1 MKKLLT
7 LLFAL
12 TALFSFAQDAAPDS
26 TAVRL
31 NSPSFYYSP
40 GDSALRMYK
49 SYVYGWTK
57 LAPQRNVDNLAA
69 WAGTVKSIGIT
80 VPTGLSVTGTPVTVS
95 GTIGIGLASGYS
107 IPSTS
112 DRSTWTSKEPAIAI
126 GSTLQFWRGDKSWQ
140 ALNPAYVGLSN
151 VTNNAQWY
159 SGNHPT
165 TISGYGITDTPW
177 TGMGYLISGGALGTP
192 SSGALTNCTFPTLNQ
207 STTGSAATLTTP
219 RTIAGASFNGS
230 ANIALANKFIVQGT
244 SDAGLSGP
252 QFLGALATGILKNTT
267 TTGVLSIAANSDLPA
282 MSSTVGGAV
291 PTPPNNTTTFLRG
304 DGTFATPTGTVSSV
318 SVTTA
323 NGISGTVATPTTTPA
338 LTLSLGAI
346 TPTSTNGVSAT
357 TMAFMDATSS
367 VQTQLNGKVISG
379 GALGT
384 PSSGALTN
392 CTFPTLNQSTTGS
405 AATLTTPRTIAG
417 ASFNGSAN
425 IALANKFIVQ
435 GTSDA
440 GLSGPQFLG
449 ALATGIL
456 KNTTTTG
463 VLSIAANSDLPAMS
477 STVGG
482 AVPTPPNDATKFLS
496 GAGTFLTPA
505 SGLAGTGTLGYLPYW
520 STATNLIKSPLF
532 SDGTNIG
539 VGTST
544 LTHLVEI
551 VGANNNPVQI
561 KGSSGGGVIIG
572 DGFGSS
578 PASGGLWSS
587 LNAAG
592 TALTPTSS
600 NFSLRILPLGELT
613 LNVPAST
620 YGINLCSGG
629 VSWLGMTNLG
639 GFYVGANLSAYDNNT
654 SLPNGSMVVQNTLG
668 IGLGVVGAAG
678 SLPVLPTAKLHI
690 AGGTATAG
698 TAPLKINSG
707 TLTTTPEAGAIENN
721 GTALYYTNSAGSRT
735 QLGNAVTLPNNHQQ
749 VSSVAS
755 LAGSATEIDL
765 TGITATYT
773 PVGSHALIL
782 FSTGVSSTNA
792 SLTNVSFM
800 INIAGTDKNVQ
811 MIQSMTGNPV
821 SVLSMNYMTA
831 VTAGVSTTIKMRWQ
845 SSTLTNCADNNLT
858 IIDLP

>member
-7 LLFAL
+7 FLFL
-12 TALFSFAQDAAPDS
+12 ITSLFSYAQDTAPDS

-40 GDSALRMYK
+40 GDSTLRMYK

-112 DRSTWTSKEPAIAI
+112 DQSRWTSKEPAIAI

-177 TGMGYLISGGALGTP
+177 TGMGYL
-192 SSGALTNCTFPTLNQ
+192 
-207 STTGSAATLTTP
+207 
-219 RTIAGASFNGS
+219 
-230 ANIALANKFIVQGT
+230 
-244 SDAGLSGP
+244 
-252 QFLGALATGILKNTT
+252 
-267 TTGVLSIAANSDLPA
+267 
-282 MSSTVGGAV
+282 
-291 PTPPNNTTTFLRG
+291 
-304 DGTFATPTGTVSSV
+304 
-318 SVTTA
+318 
-323 NGISGTVATPTTTPA
+323 
-338 LTLSLGAI
+338 
-346 TPTSTNGVSAT
+346 
-357 TMAFMDATSS
+357 
-367 VQTQLNGKVISG
+367 ISG

-639 GFYVGANLSAYDNNT
+639 GFYVGANLSALDNNT

>member
-1 MKKLLT
+1 
-7 LLFAL
+7 
-12 TALFSFAQDAAPDS
+12 
-26 TAVRL
+26 
-31 NSPSFYYSP
+31 
-40 GDSALRMYK
+40 
-49 SYVYGWTK
+49 
-57 LAPQRNVDNLAA
+57 
-69 WAGTVKSIGIT
+69 
-80 VPTGLSVTGTPVTVS
+80 
-95 GTIGIGLASGYS
+95 
-107 IPSTS
+107 
-112 DRSTWTSKEPAIAI
+112 
-126 GSTLQFWRGDKSWQ
+126 
-140 ALNPAYVGLSN
+140 
-151 VTNNAQWY
+151 
-159 SGNHPT
+159 
-165 TISGYGITDTPW
+165 
-177 TGMGYLISGGALGTP
+177 
-192 SSGALTNCTFPTLNQ
+192 
-207 STTGSAATLTTP
+207 
-219 RTIAGASFNGS
+219 
-230 ANIALANKFIVQGT
+230 
-244 SDAGLSGP
+244 
-252 QFLGALATGILKNTT
+252 
-267 TTGVLSIAANSDLPA
+267 
-282 MSSTVGGAV
+282 
-291 PTPPNNTTTFLRG
+291 
-304 DGTFATPTGTVSSV
+304 
-318 SVTTA
+318 
-323 NGISGTVATPTTTPA
+323 
-338 LTLSLGAI
+338 
-346 TPTSTNGVSAT
+346 
-357 TMAFMDATSS
+357 
-367 VQTQLNGKVISG
+367 
-379 GALGT
+379 
-384 PSSGALTN
+384 
-392 CTFPTLNQSTTGS
+392 
-405 AATLTTPRTIAG
+405 
-417 ASFNGSAN
+417 
-425 IALANKFIVQ
+425 VQ

>member
-177 TGMGYLISGGALGTP
+177 TGMGYL
-192 SSGALTNCTFPTLNQ
+192 
-207 STTGSAATLTTP
+207 
-219 RTIAGASFNGS
+219 
-230 ANIALANKFIVQGT
+230 
-244 SDAGLSGP
+244 
-252 QFLGALATGILKNTT
+252 
-267 TTGVLSIAANSDLPA
+267 
-282 MSSTVGGAV
+282 
-291 PTPPNNTTTFLRG
+291 
-304 DGTFATPTGTVSSV
+304 
-318 SVTTA
+318 
-323 NGISGTVATPTTTPA
+323 
-338 LTLSLGAI
+338 
-346 TPTSTNGVSAT
+346 
-357 TMAFMDATSS
+357 
-367 VQTQLNGKVISG
+367 ISG